1 MLLRM
6 GEEKKNKK
14 TKYRVVESIYIFT
27 IYMERKKKKIG
38 LLKDLRHFSIPSI
51 YKFLLFLF
59 FLEEKPP
66 L

>member
-6 GEEKKNKK
+6 GGKKQEKEISCRG
-14 TKYRVVESIYIFT
+14 KYIYIFLVF
-27 IYMERKKKKIG
+27 IWQGKKKIG

-59 FLEEKPP
+59 FLVENPS
-66 L
+66 